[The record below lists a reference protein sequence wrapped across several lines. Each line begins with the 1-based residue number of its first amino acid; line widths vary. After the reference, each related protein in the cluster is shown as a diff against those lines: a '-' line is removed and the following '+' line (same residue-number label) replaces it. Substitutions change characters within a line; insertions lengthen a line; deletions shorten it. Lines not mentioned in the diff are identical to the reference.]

1 MCPLRNDIVARLG
14 INFSEKL
21 QSCKLISDKKL
32 GDNTG
37 IEHNTEECLNLII
50 VSLKLVFNYNKEV
63 KLRDNK
69 AATLSLSSSDI
80 HQMLSVIA
88 SLFIPLLTSCAYQ
101 VQARA
106 DPWLLSTTTL
116 PSGPDSKF
124 LATLGN
130 GQLGVS
136 PGART
141 GGAVRPSIFINCV
154 YNGKSWNS
162 HRARIPNWSNYYL
175 GFSPNSQHMTGY
187 TLNMYQ
193 GIFESFYLF
202 QSIDVKHQVFVHRD
216 ARLSGT
222 IVNLITA
229 GMPYFEDDENL
240 EIRISID
247 SGGPSDDLTD
257 NGYSEL
263 KIQDNNSLGIKKM
276 FYQCEETL
284 DLEYPHY
291 EDTRTPVCFAWTVGK
306 TMHIS
311 PNDVSPQEQVL
322 LTLVSDSRD
331 GLLTQ
336 LDTAMSFSI
345 PELVELHTLAWA
357 NLWDSGRLEVT
368 GEAELERVVLASQY
382 YLLSSLPSPES
393 ETEFC
398 GLSPGSLAYGDLGK
412 DYQVTAFLS

>member
-1 MCPLRNDIVARLG
+1 MLC
-14 INFSEKL
+14 
-21 QSCKLISDKKL
+21 
-32 GDNTG
+32 
-37 IEHNTEECLNLII
+37 
-50 VSLKLVFNYNKEV
+50 
-63 KLRDNK
+63 
-69 AATLSLSSSDI
+69 SSDI
-80 HQMLSVIA
+80 HPMLSMIP
-88 SLFIPLLTSCAYQ
+88 SLFIPLVTSAAYQ

-116 PSGPDSKF
+116 PSGPDSKL

-130 GQLGVS
+130 GQLAVS

-141 GGAVRPSIFINCV
+141 GGEVRPSIFVNCV

-175 GFSPNSQHMTGY
+175 GFSPNLQRITGY

-193 GIFESFYLF
+193 GIFESLYLF
-202 QSIDVKHQVFVHRD
+202 QSVDVKHQVFVHRD

-229 GMPYFEDDENL
+229 GKPYFQDDETL
-240 EIRISID
+240 EIVISID
-247 SGGPSDDLTD
+247 TGGPSDDLTD
-257 NGYSEL
+257 NGYSEIE
-263 KIQDNNSLGIKKM
+263 IQDNNSLGIKKM

-284 DLEYPHY
+284 DLEYPQY
-291 EDTRTPVCFAWTVGK
+291 EDTRTPVCFAWTVGE
-306 TMHIS
+306 TMTIS

-322 LTLVSDSRD
+322 LTLVSDSKD
-331 GLLTQ
+331 GLLAQ

-345 PELVELHTLAWA
+345 TELVELHTLAWA
-357 NLWDSGRLEVT
+357 DLWDSGRLEVT

-393 ETEFC
+393 EAEFC

-412 DYQVTAFLS
+412 DYQVTTHFLSSLF